1 MKTSV
6 ALVLLIVYTR
16 SSMLS
21 VLTIKEGTSMRSR
34 FVMSVITSLLLCG
47 LCSIAVT
54 ASALDPFRA
63 LPPGQQ
69 PPAPAFILPDHH
81 GLPVDSADLQGK
93 VVVVRFWAT
102 W

>member
-16 SSMLS
+16 ASVLS
-21 VLTIKEGTSMRSR
+21 LLTIKEGTSMRSR
-34 FVMSVITSLLLCG
+34 FVTAMIASLLLCG
-47 LCSIAVT
+47 LCSIAGT

-69 PPAPAFILPDHH
+69 APAPAFILPDHH
-81 GLPVDSADLQGK
+81 GNPMDSADLQGK

>member
-16 SSMLS
+16 LSMVSL
-21 VLTIKEGTSMRSR
+21 LTIREGTSMRSR
-34 FVMSVITSLLLCG
+34 FVMSVLASLLMCG
-47 LCSIAVT
+47 LCTIVGTSF
-54 ASALDPFRA
+54 ALDPFRA

-69 PPAPAFILPDHH
+69 PPAPTFTLPDHR
-81 GLPVDSADLQGK
+81 GIPVHSADLQGK

>member
-1 MKTSV
+1 MP
-6 ALVLLIVYTR
+6 
-16 SSMLS
+16 
-21 VLTIKEGTSMRSR
+21 SR
-34 FVMSVITSLLLCG
+34 LVMSVITSLLLGG
-47 LCSIAVT
+47 LCSLAGT

-81 GLPVDSADLQGK
+81 GIPVDSADLQGK
-93 VVVVRFWAT
+93 LVVVRFWAT

>member
-1 MKTSV
+1 
-6 ALVLLIVYTR
+6 
-16 SSMLS
+16 
-21 VLTIKEGTSMRSR
+21 MRSR
-34 FVMSVITSLLLCG
+34 CVVSIIASLLVYG
-47 LCSIAVT
+47 LCNIAGV

-69 PPAPAFILPDHH
+69 IPAPAFSLPDHQGTQVH
-81 GLPVDSADLQGK
+81 SADLQGK